1 MSLDSDKGAGI
12 FTTPTSHLMFEWKRL
27 DFLWRDK
34 TNYFEIDH
42 SSFGGNDAV
51 VCWCCKEPCFISTLP
66 KQLKVQ
72 WNKLEY
78 QVWLAMRTCLASN
91 LVEKSSCSL
100 TIMMSRRG
108 WCSVKELVLQSAV
121 PIFLHKQHDLS
132 LNGKEH
138 CSAMTSRLFVGNVL
152 LVMTLTPTKL
162 SANRLKKC
170 SVLSK
175 LEEFSASCSGRR
187 VFCVLFLGSRL
198 TWKRCLMGGDGPIKK
213 QTQNTTELVHWP
225 KNRVVA
231 VECCQWKSPG
241 FDDWKPAPW
250 PLPCLPVFF
259 SESLKRPRYIC
270 QCCATDQE
278 WPEHLQDSLKN
289 SWRNRFGERNMC
301 YFQVGNSHQF
311 WKERSM
317 RGLWKDD
324 MRETSGEN
332 FARRGENPWDVEAKN
347 NMRVHSV

>member
-1 MSLDSDKGAGI
+1 MKETWLSL
-12 FTTPTSHLMFEWKRL
+12 ERQ
-27 DFLWRDK
+27 
-34 TNYFEIDH
+34 NYFEIDH

-162 SANRLKKC
+162 SANRQKNVPSCPNLKNL
-170 SVLSK
+170 VLVVQVVVY
-175 LEEFSASCSGRR
+175 FVC
-187 VFCVLFLGSRL
+187 CFLVQDWHGKDA
-198 TWKRCLMGGDGPIKK
+198 WWEVMG
-213 QTQNTTELVHWP
+213 QL
-225 KNRVVA
+225 KNRRKTR
-231 VECCQWKSPG
+231 QS
-241 FDDWKPAPW
+241 
-250 PLPCLPVFF
+250 
-259 SESLKRPRYIC
+259 
-270 QCCATDQE
+270 
-278 WPEHLQDSLKN
+278 
-289 SWRNRFGERNMC
+289 
-301 YFQVGNSHQF
+301 
-311 WKERSM
+311 
-317 RGLWKDD
+317 
-324 MRETSGEN
+324 
-332 FARRGENPWDVEAKN
+332 
-347 NMRVHSV
+347 